1 MTNSFIG
8 FEFKELP
15 EGAAFSAVFIET
27 KDQLL
32 ACKLRVSQKSAADHI
47 WEDSRNGRLMTI
59 LKKNL
64 LRGLDPEMLSH
75 LTMRINIMQE
85 EYQTACEI
93 LAGIF
98 FRFSFGWRFNF
109 QLHYLRLRFSLGKRN
124 W

>member
-1 MTNSFIG
+1 M
-8 FEFKELP
+8 
-15 EGAAFSAVFIET
+15 FIET
-27 KDQLL
+27 KDKLL
-32 ACKLRVSQKSAADHI
+32 ACKLRVSLKSAADQI

-98 FRFSFGWRFNF
+98 FFNF
-109 QLHYLRLRFSLGKRN
+109 NRGLILNYIVCA
-124 W
+124 